1 MGVLERYEQRILYT
15 IISRIKFI
23 VLNMEFSNIKVHGFI
38 IPLSTVI
45 L

>member
-1 MGVLERYEQRILYT
+1 MGVLKRYEQRILNT

-23 VLNMEFSNIKVHGFI
+23 VLNMEFSNIKVHEFI